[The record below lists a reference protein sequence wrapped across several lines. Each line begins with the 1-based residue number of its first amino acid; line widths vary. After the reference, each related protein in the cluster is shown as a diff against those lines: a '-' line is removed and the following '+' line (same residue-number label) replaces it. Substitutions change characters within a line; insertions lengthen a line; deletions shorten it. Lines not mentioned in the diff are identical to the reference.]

1 MLMIIL
7 YKSDLLLSFFIEKLF
22 VIALIVLYL
31 SSRIV
36 VVTEANWNSYSN
48 NSPLTAYF
56 NVTYA
61 ADYISDDSDDM
72 DNDYDYDPSG
82 LMMDEDLDA
91 VLEEVEKD
99 IGECSA
105 CQHFATK

>member
-1 MLMIIL
+1 M
-7 YKSDLLLSFFIEKLF
+7 
-22 VIALIVLYL
+22 
-31 SSRIV
+31 
-36 VVTEANWNSYSN
+36 
-48 NSPLTAYF
+48 
-56 NVTYA
+56 TYA